1 VNNRG
6 KIISHDKLQTIF
18 DPMVRIAAHVND
30 LENDDSMERTS
41 LGIGLYISRE
51 IVQAHGGKIKVT
63 SNASDGTTFILTMPR
78 LPAGFR
84 SLDPA
89 VGTPDGTAVQTE
101 RVQA

>member
-1 VNNRG
+1 
-6 KIISHDKLQTIF
+6 LQTIF
-18 DPMVRIAAHVND
+18 DPMVRIAAHIND
-30 LENDDSMERTS
+30 VEHDDSMERTS

-51 IVQAHGGKIKVT
+51 ILQAHGGNIKVT

-84 SLDPA
+84 SPDPA
-89 VGTPDGTAVQTE
+89 DGTPDGPAVQTE